1 MKKKIAII
9 LIALTLVSAL
19 SPLTVFAQQSEETS
33 VTDGDEIIDGNAS
46 VAEGGEAP
54 ESESEGDEYNGA
66 SIFEEAYRLFRDNLP
81 EVLTALSLAVSALL
95 ALLYKKGLIPMLSNA
110 LSGILGAVRSIGQSA
125 EKSSESLGAATD
137 GLSKRLDLTEDVIRA
152 MGENLDSLDRSL
164 SILSANRRDSEV
176 FITLFESQN
185 RLIYELLEGSNIPEA
200 RKEQIRESFRRA
212 EDTVRRMRDE
222 DGSVPD
228 PA

>member
-9 LIALTLVSAL
+9 LIVLTLVSATFT
-19 SPLTVFAQQSEETS
+19 LTPFAQQSEEPA
-33 VTDGDEIIDGNAS
+33 TDGTVDDIIDDEVPADEDSNAN
-46 VAEGGEAP
+46 EGKP
-54 ESESEGDEYNGA
+54 DDDA
-66 SIFEEAYRLFRDNLP
+66 SIFEEAYRLFCDNLP

-110 LSGILGAVRSIGQSA
+110 LSGILGAVRSIGPSA
-125 EKSSESLGAATD
+125 EKNSESLGAATD

-152 MGENLDSLDRSL
+152 MGENLDSLGKSL
-164 SILSANRRDSEV
+164 GILSANRRDSEV

-185 RLIYELLEGSNIPEA
+185 RLIYELLEGSNIPES

-222 DGSVPD
+222 DGAVAD

>member
-1 MKKKIAII
+1 MRKKITII
-9 LIALTLVSAL
+9 LIALTLASAAFT
-19 SPLTVFAQQSEETS
+19 LTPFAQQSEEYTS
-33 VTDGDEIIDGNAS
+33 DGAIGDE
-46 VAEGGEAP
+46 VAVDEDGEAP
-54 ESESEGDEYNGA
+54 TEEQNGDA

-125 EKSSESLGAATD
+125 EESNESLGAVTE
-137 GLSKRLDLTEDVIRA
+137 GLSNRLALTEDAIRA
-152 MGENLDSLDRSL
+152 MSEGLDSLDKSL

-222 DGSVPD
+222 DGAVPN